1 MRLKKPKTKR
11 SKQNSIIENIKIK
24 FWVREK
30 FIENHFLN

>member
-24 FWVREK
+24 
-30 FIENHFLN
+30 ILG